1 MMNLDTDTAFKS
13 SGIRKTVGVC
23 IDYDIYG
30 KLLVIAAM
38 KSNFG
43 TKTSV
48 SGLINYAIREFL
60 ENNDEFANDMY
71 KRAEQF
77 GIHVEK

>member
-1 MMNLDTDTAFKS
+1 MMNLETDTKFRD
-13 SGIRKTVGVC
+13 SGTRKNVGAYL
-23 IDYDIYG
+23 DYDIYG

-60 ENNDEFANDMY
+60 DNNDEFANDMY